1 MSITLNLVSEKKNI
15 INEFLNSY
23 FEKDMLTDENTLEWS
38 YTTKEPLSSIE
49 FISAVIDNYDENL
62 LACWIS
68 MDANV
73 FLRIRN
79 DNINEII
86 KYIINRFSKTS

>member
-86 KYIINRFSKTS
+86 KYIINRFSKIS

>member
-1 MSITLNLVSEKKNI
+1 MSITLNLVSETKNV
-15 INEFLNSY
+15 INKFLSDY

-38 YTTKEPLSSIE
+38 YILKEPLSSIE

-68 MDANV
+68 MDPNV
-73 FLRIRN
+73 FIRIKHDNLN
-79 DNINEII
+79 DLI